1 MDNLYEVKEETPDIN
16 PLYTEKDT
24 VAPVDNTVNDYSI
37 LKGMAALATGN
48 TDVPDEVNYSKFADE
63 EWRKTVP
70 ENNELDRWT
79 AINAATNGQVSVLEE
94 AMATTKARNAL
105 YGAQSSENAAVV
117 RAKIRELAET
127 AVENTAIKNPAVLF
141 NNTPQQIQ
149 ATTDAVVPQIT
160 AQSALEKAMKDGK
173 KWSTIAMGFGY
184 EITPFSAEQGPNIDR
199 VAIKY
204 GVPSDSISRFDG
216 RSKTIS
222 YLQVA
227 FRAVPDDQKGAWLEG
242 LYKDLQDGA
251 FISDWQAAI
260 VVQEVATNEDKEWGG
275 FSDWADRLGVVGTV
289 ASGLGAVFKSA
300 KYLKSANKLM
310 NVERTL
316 SSVGGKSAIVS
327 AEGAKLL
334 SNAAAKERLRAV
346 GALAGELTGVS
357 TAIDLTKLVSMNAAK
372 VLPDSITTAA
382 DDLQKLIRQPVE
394 RLIAELQDT
403 VAAKGIRAEEAA
415 AQLAELNTIYS
426 KANNPN
432 IHSVNPFEMSAD
444 GTSITGKVF
453 YKPENATAYLT
464 KESAENALKTL
475 DPDGKLGM
483 KIVPDTTNTGF
494 LVEESVKRDLMARKV
509 ALEAELL
516 QAAEEAAKTLKKATE
531 TPPKPITSKVDRDV
545 PPKSLVTSK
554 PRYKTDELVFEDN
567 IDKAAYQIGSKTA
580 TSKSD
585 KEIKAWLQKAT
596 GWSDKEIAAHA
607 ATVRDYLKNEKRIPT
622 NENGALVIQSKV
634 PQGSPSPYVPSV
646 VVEAQLLDETNMIMV
661 GNTKIQYNQTMTLM
675 GANMQDIAEFV
686 SRMSKALGMDDRPV
700 VVLNMVAMKHSSNPL
715 HQTLYKDMISKHGAA
730 GAVHYKYGKTSV
742 IVMQRTT
749 SRRNFIE
756 TFAHEYA
763 HAFEAHYETKYFST
777 INNAFNAW
785 LDSKGI
791 KWKGHGINKRMD
803 ALPLDALMEFRSITQ
818 AEHLTKW
825 VDDWLGGN
833 KKMYDILERDIH
845 TWCTKY
851 SEFFAEQFAKWAFT
865 DKVPTTLLGQY
876 FTKLVNGMKQLATTI
891 NELLV
896 SKGIEGVNISTA
908 DANITKMLNT
918 HIKKIKQNKIKS
930 DETLTMLASESP
942 TMRRSIETISKE
954 LQAVDDEMNAITAAE
969 TGLKTGW
976 LIEKPIDRKLDYS
989 IIGKYSDDDINS
1001 LSRFALGDWAL
1012 STSSELYGQRVVGI
1026 SQQSRYMKLL
1036 TNFVRPSLEKLSKSE
1051 MVMLNDALVLGDKE
1065 GKVFND
1071 VELAGMGATSNAR
1084 IAYYKV
1090 RALRDVMHQMRND
1103 VATKSL
1109 IRQGFIKL
1117 SSAMQLDDG
1126 GFDLFVKEVA
1136 PPLNKNVY
1144 LAGEGKVVRASEKFL
1159 EEATTQG
1166 LQFFEASQPIMVDG
1180 KYRKT
1185 FAFKKGEFNTS
1196 KIEQAIP
1203 YRAGEYRRI
1212 YSDEYF
1218 VKIVSDYDI
1227 DGTLETV
1234 TQTHR
1239 TASSMGDANAY
1250 VKAFNEAGALA
1261 KQGKLTLQE
1270 AARLLQPYGWKP
1282 EEAIDL
1288 FNSGKLGENYKLE
1301 VRYNRTDDDYINES
1315 VGLSTNFSSKRGDR
1329 VLSVHGEG
1337 AVNTVSPLDSVAS
1350 EISNTAYVASATEW
1364 RETHV
1369 QRWFN
1374 TFAEDL
1380 PVNVRSMS
1388 PLDAFR
1394 YMLNNKGAYSG
1405 QSKRLVFAERVQ
1417 DYIIAQ
1423 MNIPT
1428 KEEREFL
1435 GFMRVISESI
1445 EGATSNNKAMA
1456 KVGMGLRATKDY
1468 PQWARTIAFHSYFA
1482 FNPVQFFMQGM
1493 NAFNAVAISPIHGMA
1508 SAKSSAMY
1516 GLALMSDQESIWRAV
1531 AKTNKLSNLGLGMDE
1546 DEFVEVVRSIRRSG
1560 LLDGINSSSLYG
1572 AETGSYGIFNGLS
1585 RKAGSISATPFN
1597 TGEAYSR
1604 LVSYD
1609 IARREF
1615 KEANPGVAW
1624 WDDDA
1629 ITKIIK
1635 RQDDLTQNMTRA
1647 NVASWQQ
1654 GWKSI
1659 PTQFVQYQV
1668 KLMMN
1673 VLQSVLGNSR
1683 VFTRGEA
1690 LQLLMMH
1697 TAVMGTSGAFLWPF
1711 RDLITTVIPEDSTEL
1726 ERLTVQQGV
1735 VSGMIAAIT
1744 DGEAK
1749 LAIGSRFNTFR
1760 YYEDL
1765 VKGLL
1770 DPEKNF
1776 LEVMAGPSGFAGL
1789 RMFGSVGDAISIV
1802 TKAPMTADTLQI
1814 ALGEIGKGTFSTINN
1829 ITKARIAMSNY
1840 NKVMSSSGKAMFR
1853 VTDTEA
1859 WLIGFGIPPAAQEDL
1874 SILYSSRK
1882 PYNDELKAAAKD
1894 VGKHAMLALTA
1905 LRNNDSEGHKTH
1917 SAVVQAYLNAYE
1929 GEDLKMLMREAYKV
1943 EAFTQYEKL
1952 VVEQMVKQ
1960 FQVTDLTTQ
1969 GQ

>member
-1 MDNLYEVKEETPDIN
+1 MDNLYREKEEIPEFT

-37 LKGMAALATGN
+37 LKGMAALATGT
-48 TDVPDEVNYSKFADE
+48 TDIPDEVNYNKFADE
-63 EWRKTVP
+63 QWRKTVP

-79 AINAATNGQVSVLEE
+79 AVNAATNGQVSILEE
-94 AMATTKARNAL
+94 AIATTKARNAI
-105 YGAQSSENAAVV
+105 YGAQSADNAAIV

-127 AVENTAIKNPAVLF
+127 AVENTALKNPAVLF
-141 NNTPQQIQ
+141 NNSPQEIQ

-173 KWSTIAMGFGY
+173 KWSTIAMGLGY
-184 EITPFSAEQGPNIDR
+184 EFTPFAAEQGPNIDR

-227 FRAVPDDQKGAWLEG
+227 FQAVPEDQKGAWLEG
-242 LYKDLQDGA
+242 LYKDLQEGA

-260 VVQEVATNEDKEWGG
+260 VVQDVALNEDKEWGG
-275 FSDWADRLGVVGTV
+275 FSDWADRLGVVGTI
-289 ASGLGAVFKSA
+289 ASGFGAIFKSA

-316 SSVGGKSAIVS
+316 ATVGGKNAIVS

-372 VLPDSITTAA
+372 VLPESITTAA

-415 AQLAELNTIYS
+415 LQLEELNLLYS

-464 KESAENALKTL
+464 KEAAENALKVF

-494 LVEESVKRDLMARKV
+494 LVEESVKRDLTARKI

-516 QAAEEAAKTLKKATE
+516 KAAEDAANTLKKATKGPT
-531 TPPKPITSKVDRDV
+531 TPVTSKVDRDV
-545 PPKSLVTSK
+545 PPKSLVSSK

-585 KEIKAWLQKAT
+585 KEIKDWLTKAT
-596 GWSDKEIAAHA
+596 GWDDKKIAAHA
-607 ATVRDYLKNEKRIPT
+607 ETIRDYLKNEKRIPV

-634 PQGSPSPYVPSV
+634 PQGSPSKYTPGAI
-646 VVEAQLLDETNMIMV
+646 VEAQLLDDTGMTVV
-661 GNTKIQYNQTMTLM
+661 GNTRIQGNATSTLVD
-675 GANMQDIAEFV
+675 ANMQDIAEFV
-686 SRMSKALGMDDRPV
+686 SRMSKALGMDDRPI
-700 VVLNMVAMKHSSNPL
+700 VVLNMGAMKDSPNLL
-715 HQTLYKDMISKHGAA
+715 HTNLYNDMLRNHKNA
-730 GAVHYKYGKTSV
+730 GAVHYSYGKTSV
-742 IVMQRTT
+742 IVMQRSN
-749 SRRNFIE
+749 SRRHFIE

-763 HAFEAHYETKYFST
+763 HAFEKHYETKYFST

-803 ALPLDALMEFRSITQ
+803 ALPLDALMEYRAITQ
-818 AEHLTKW
+818 ADALSKW
-825 VDDWLGGN
+825 IDDWLGGN
-833 KKMYDILERDIH
+833 KLAYDILERDIH
-845 TWCTKY
+845 TWCTSY

-876 FTKLVNGMKQLATTI
+876 FAKLVNGFKLLATTV

-896 SKGIEGVNISTA
+896 SKGIEGTNISTA

-918 HIKKIKQNKIKS
+918 HVKLIKQNKVTS
-930 DETLTMLASESP
+930 DATLSMLASESP
-942 TMRRSIETISKE
+942 TMGRSVDAISKD
-954 LQAVDDEMNAITAAE
+954 LQAVEDEMNAITAAE

-976 LIEKPIDRKLDYS
+976 LLEKPIDRKLDYS

-1012 STSSELYGQRVVGI
+1012 STSSELYSQRVVGI

-1036 TNFVRPSLEKLSKSE
+1036 TNFVRPSLEKLSKAD
-1051 MVMLNDALVLGDKE
+1051 MVALNDALVLGDKE
-1065 GKVFND
+1065 GKVFGD
-1071 VELAGMGATSNAR
+1071 VELAGLGVTNNAR
-1084 IAYYKV
+1084 VAYYKV

-1109 IRQGFIKL
+1109 IRQGFVKL
-1117 SSAMQLDDG
+1117 SSAMKLDDG
-1126 GFDLFVKEVA
+1126 GFDLFVKEVP
-1136 PPLNKNVY
+1136 PPLNKNIY
-1144 LAGEGKVVRASEKFL
+1144 LAGEGKAVRASEKFL
-1159 EEATTQG
+1159 EEANTQG

-1185 FAFKKGEFNTS
+1185 FAFKKGEFNVN

-1218 VKIVSDYDI
+1218 VKIVSDYEI
-1227 DGTLETV
+1227 DGKLETV

-1239 TASSMGDANAY
+1239 TAQTAGDANAY
-1250 VKAFNEAGALA
+1250 IKAFNEAGDLA
-1261 KQGKLTLQE
+1261 KQGRLSTQE
-1270 AARLLQPYGWKP
+1270 AARLLQPFGWKP
-1282 EEAIDL
+1282 EDAIDL
-1288 FNSGKLGENYKLE
+1288 FNSGKLGDNYKVEL
-1301 VRYNRTDDDYINES
+1301 RYNRTDDDYINES

-1329 VLSVHGEG
+1329 VLSVHGES
-1337 AVNTVSPLDSVAS
+1337 AVNTVSPLDSIAS

-1364 RETHV
+1364 RESHV

-1380 PVNVRSMS
+1380 PVNVRTMS

-1394 YMLNNKGAYSG
+1394 YMLNNKGAYTG

-1417 DYIIAQ
+1417 EYIMAQ

-1445 EGATSNNKAMA
+1445 EGATNNNKAMA

-1468 PQWARTIAFHSYFA
+1468 PQWARTVAFHSFFA

-1531 AKTNKLSNLGLGMDE
+1531 AKTNKLTNLGLGMDE

-1572 AETGSYGIFNGLS
+1572 AETGSFGIFNGLS
-1585 RKAGSISATPFN
+1585 RKLGNVSATPFN

-1624 WDDDA
+1624 WDDEA
-1629 ITKIIK
+1629 IAKIIE

-1659 PTQFVQYQV
+1659 PAQFIQYQV

-1673 VLQSVLGNSR
+1673 VVQSVLGNSR
-1683 VFTRGEA
+1683 VFTRAEA
-1690 LQLLMMH
+1690 VQLLMMH
-1697 TAVMGTSGAFLWPF
+1697 TAVMGTAGTFLWPF
-1711 RDLITTVIPEDSTEL
+1711 RDLVTDMLPEDMTETQ
-1726 ERLTVQQGV
+1726 RLTVQQGV

-1749 LAIGSRFNTFR
+1749 LALGSRFNTFR

-1765 VKGLL
+1765 AKGLF

-1829 ITKARIAMSNY
+1829 ITKARIAMANY
-1840 NKVMSSSGKAMFR
+1840 NQVASSSGKAMYR

-1874 SILYSSRK
+1874 SILYSSK
-1882 PYNDELKAAAKD
+1882 KAHTDEMKAAAKD
-1894 VGKHAMLALTA
+1894 VGKHALLALNA
-1905 LRNNDSEGHKTH
+1905 LRNKDSEGHRTH
-1917 SAVVQAYLNAYE
+1917 SAVVQAYLNAYQ